1 MRESARHNP
10 GLGIMRR
17 FQYSMEAFGAKP
29 LDFEKSDLR
38 ADKILVIPE
47 NNTNTEDFTT
57 VRLINCRFLET
68 S

>member
-1 MRESARHNP
+1 
-10 GLGIMRR
+10 MRR